1 MIPLLL
7 PGKTLNSVYFFHKI
21 STTLMNYFL
30 VKMITMI
37 QLNKLK
43 IKETCGTRFH
53 GILIFEGQKFD
64 LYAYI
69 SKWLMI
75 MKRAY

>member
-1 MIPLLL
+1 
-7 PGKTLNSVYFFHKI
+7 
-21 STTLMNYFL
+21 MNYFL

-53 GILIFEGQKFD
+53 GILIFEGQKIWFVCIYFEMAHD
-64 LYAYI
+64 HEASILDRER
-69 SKWLMI
+69 
-75 MKRAY
+75 KRYGF